1 MKRILMLRLESLRCR
16 LPMMQPQDNIPFAP
30 HFVAPFVDFES
41 SATRSTAS
49 RWGVHVSSNFSPKQ
63 MSRRDGSNRSGR
75 EPSVSDLEWDVLEF
89 VQRFRNGEF
98 DGQLGET
105 ISSLSAEQIED
116 IQHFLLREGES
127 HNRIVP

>member
-1 MKRILMLRLESLRCR
+1 
-16 LPMMQPQDNIPFAP
+16 
-30 HFVAPFVDFES
+30 
-41 SATRSTAS
+41 
-49 RWGVHVSSNFSPKQ
+49 
-63 MSRRDGSNRSGR
+63 MSDQ
-75 EPSVSDLEWDVLEF
+75 EWDVLEF

-127 HNRIVP
+127 RNRIVP